1 MRFCDLFISYKIGLK
16 SIKNLIP
23 FTKLPLHRKVAVI
36 ITFVISIFAFILL
49 MLQYI
54 KAAFGIL
61 LLALILLLIFILID
75 SRKKNLEHMLQNHYS
90 PYSQQRMDMIIIV
103 LNKYEIDVTDI
114 NTIDLLISE
123 AQSSQK
129 QSDYLAPLKNPV
141 KILGTIILPIIV
153 YVAQKI
159 GDTTTPEE
167 MFTMAIQVIIIV
179 ILVFAL
185 IFAMAEI
192 IKDIFYRDYN
202 NYNEFISDLNQIKIF
217 YANKNTSNNNL

>member
-1 MRFCDLFISYKIGLK
+1 
-16 SIKNLIP
+16 
-23 FTKLPLHRKVAVI
+23 
-36 ITFVISIFAFILL
+36 

-217 YANKNTSNNNL
+217 YANKNTSSNNL